1 MSDNPINELNDL
13 YQAMKVRKPQYVE
26 KIIDE
31 EFEGNSKFNIEVS
44 FCDMTAMGVG
54 LDKVSLWFGAIFLK
68 LQIFGF

>member
-31 EFEGNSKFNIEVS
+31 EFEGNNKFNIEVS
-44 FCDMTAMGVG
+44 FCDMTAMGMG

>member
-13 YQAMKVRKPQYVE
+13 YQAMKVGKPQYVE

-31 EFEGNSKFNIEVS
+31 EFEGSKFNIEVS
-44 FCDMTAMGVG
+44 FCDMTAMGIG